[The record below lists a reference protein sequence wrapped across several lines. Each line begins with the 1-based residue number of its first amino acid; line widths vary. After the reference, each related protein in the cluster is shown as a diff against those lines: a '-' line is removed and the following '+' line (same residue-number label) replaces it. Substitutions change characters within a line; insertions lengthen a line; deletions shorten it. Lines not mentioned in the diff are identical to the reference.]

1 MTEFFRNLMLK
12 TALLVLCLNSGSTAM
27 AGSSEQ
33 KVEQAQSI
41 VAEFAG
47 RLKPQLKSALQEGGP
62 NTAIAVCSTQAPAIA
77 QELSASSGWVVKRVS
92 DRNRNPNARPD
103 AWEALSIET
112 LKHRSAEKPTSPMFT
127 FEETPEGFRYAQAQ
141 ITEGLCLTCHGETI
155 AAETQEAL
163 NEYYPD
169 DLATGYKLGE
179 VRGII
184 SLMLSSD
191 DPLSAK

>member
-1 MTEFFRNLMLK
+1 
-12 TALLVLCLNSGSTAM
+12 M
-27 AGSSEQ
+27 ASSSEE

-47 RLKPQLKSALQEGGP
+47 RLKPQLKAALQEGGP
-62 NTAIAVCSTQAPAIA
+62 SKAIAVCSKQAPAIA
-77 QELSASSGWVVKRVS
+77 QQLSESTGWVVKRVS
-92 DRNRNPNARPD
+92 DRNRNPNATPD
-103 AWEALSIET
+103 TWEASSIKT
-112 LKHRSAEKPTSPMFT
+112 LKTLKGQIAERLASPTFT
-127 FEETPEGFRYAQAQ
+127 YEETPEGFRYAQAQ
-141 ITEGLCLTCHGETI
+141 LTEGLCLTCHGEAI

-184 SLMLSSD
+184 SLLLPADSSV
-191 DPLSAK
+191 PAN